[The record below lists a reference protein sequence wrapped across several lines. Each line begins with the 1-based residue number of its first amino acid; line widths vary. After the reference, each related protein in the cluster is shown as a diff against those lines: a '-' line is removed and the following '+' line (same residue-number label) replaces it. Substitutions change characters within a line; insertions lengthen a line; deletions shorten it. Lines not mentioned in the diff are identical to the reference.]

1 MGFDS
6 GRVNFR
12 MFYIRQGL
20 GTEVVA
26 DFMRH
31 AAPSIETLGREPIQG
46 WVSGRHLLDRNLT
59 EDNCVI
65 GSYVYVNLMRA
76 ERKIPQALLQA
87 NCKLEEHMELQA
99 RDATHLP
106 RKIRAEIKAR
116 ITEELLPKMPPTLT
130 GIPAVIDLRNDLL
143 LAGAMSDS
151 QIDNLVR
158 FIRGSLNFTPALVTA
173 ESYALKVK
181 QVNVND
187 LEPVSFSPDETLEP
201 DIEINLGMEFL
212 TWLWFYWDT
221 DGGNVHIKP
230 QPPFSF
236 MLEGPLTFYRQGQGA
251 HEAIFRKGTPLNS
264 REAGIALMCGKK
276 LKRAKFVLAQ
286 GDQSWSVTIDDD
298 LCFRS
303 LGLPKIQQFD
313 AAGSFLERMMA
324 VETFWKSFLSLYERF
339 LDIRKNRQK
348 CPETVAAMRDW
359 TRRLAQGNATK

>member
-1 MGFDS
+1 
-6 GRVNFR
+6 V
-12 MFYIRQGL
+12 
-20 GTEVVA
+20 
-26 DFMRH
+26 
-31 AAPSIETLGREPIQG
+31 
-46 WVSGRHLLDRNLT
+46 
-59 EDNCVI
+59 
-65 GSYVYVNLMRA
+65 
-76 ERKIPQALLQA
+76 
-87 NCKLEEHMELQA
+87 
-99 RDATHLP
+99 
-106 RKIRAEIKAR
+106 
-116 ITEELLPKMPPTLT
+116 
-130 GIPAVIDLRNDLL
+130 VIDLRNDLL

-158 FIRGSLNFTPALVTA
+158 FIRGSLNFTPALVTS

-187 LEPVSFSPDETLEP
+187 LEPASFSPDETIEP
-201 DIEINLGMEFL
+201 DVEVNLGMEFL

-230 QPPFSF
+230 QPPFGF

-251 HEAIFRKGTPLNS
+251 HEAILRKGTPLNS

-276 LKRAKFVLAQ
+276 LKRAKFIMAQ

-313 AAGSFLERMMA
+313 AAGSFLERMMT

-348 CPETVAAMRDW
+348 WSETVAAMRDW
-359 TRRLAQGNATK
+359 TSRLAQGNVVD